1 MKGYNMIEYQWISYN
16 TVSWP
21 KYPISQNIQDD
32 TRDIPDLRIFGVIDS
47 WHEWKQHSVSL
58 TSVWGCCSSGFTS
71 VSYLPS
77 KGWQSAFIAHS
88 FFEKDIYASKKTR
101 SSAKQ
106 AGSSLPMPEDPY
118 RTCWGPGRRSCR
130 AGHAICWNIQQVGNL
145 LALQTLAYRIASLP
159 LYFSSS
165 ALKGQDQHECKLVLK
180 LLKTSSI
187 INLTTCD

>member
-1 MKGYNMIEYQWISYN
+1 MNIIQYSFMAKISHI
-16 TVSWP
+16 P
-21 KYPISQNIQDD
+21 KYPRWYKRYPRSP
-32 TRDIPDLRIFGVIDS
+32 DIWGHRLLARVETTFCESNVCLGLLLIRLHICLIPAKQRLAKCVHCTFILWKRHLRF
-47 WHEWKQHSVSL
+47 
-58 TSVWGCCSSGFTS
+58 
-71 VSYLPS
+71 
-77 KGWQSAFIAHS
+77 
-88 FFEKDIYASKKTR
+88 KKTR